1 MSVFIIISILFAIAF
16 LGYGLYC
23 LIKAL
28 IKKDIGNLKSGLIY
42 LGLGIVTIAIVFYVL
57 IGDFADSFNN

>member
-1 MSVFIIISILFAIAF
+1 MFIIISILFAIAF